1 MEEKKYKCDLWLSAE
16 GITAGTMMLTKSE
29 YEIVNRVSNTRNWDN
44 LDLDVWSGSF
54 GIYCEELE
62 KQK

>member
-16 GITAGTMMLTKSE
+16 ETTTGTMMLTKSE
-29 YEIVNRVSNTRNWDN
+29 YEIVNRVSNIRNWDN
-44 LDLDVWSGSF
+44 LDLGLWTGGF